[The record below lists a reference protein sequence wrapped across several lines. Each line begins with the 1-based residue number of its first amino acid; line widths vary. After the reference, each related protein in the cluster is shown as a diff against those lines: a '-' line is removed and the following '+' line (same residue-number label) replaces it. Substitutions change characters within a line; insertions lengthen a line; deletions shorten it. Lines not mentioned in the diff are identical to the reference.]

1 MVWLWHCWRNKV
13 LLRIAKTKKS
23 ISIISSI
30 WLNKTWRESWN
41 WRPTDATD
49 ITTSRDPYLGN
60 PLPVFLSQLT
70 YVSSHQYQKH
80 CAPQNISCFSLLN
93 SSYQTIVSLILR
105 LLTPLWG
112 DKEKVEAKLSDFLI
126 IKLVGNDW
134 LSFHPV
140 YYTLKLL
147 WSRAEESAVAR

>member
-1 MVWLWHCWRNKV
+1 MCIHYYYLHISSIVGSEEYGEPHHQPPQEFPWSGFGTAEETGYCWESQKLGRV
-13 LLRIAKTKKS
+13 C

-70 YVSSHQYQKH
+70 NVSSHKCQKQ
-80 CAPQNISCFSLLN
+80 CAPQNFSCFSLLN
-93 SSYQTIVSLILR
+93 SSHVSCIARQGTSSQYQSTIVR
-105 LLTPLWG
+105 R
-112 DKEKVEAKLSDFLI
+112 
-126 IKLVGNDW
+126 N
-134 LSFHPV
+134 
-140 YYTLKLL
+140 
-147 WSRAEESAVAR
+147 